1 MKKTLAILLATTFLV
16 STPTTYA
23 QDDDSDPAKI
33 YSALEFRNLGPA
45 SASGRISDFAFVP
58 GSKSHYFVSTASGGL
73 WKTTNNG
80 TTWDS
85 VFDSYGSY
93 SIGYVEVDQN
103 NPGTVWV
110 GTGENNS
117 QRSVA
122 FGDGIYKS
130 TDGGNSFENVGLGD
144 SEHIGKI
151 LVDPRDSD
159 TVYVAAQ
166 GPLWNAGG
174 DRGLYKTTDGGA
186 TWNAVLEIDEH
197 TGVNDVVQHS
207 GNPDLLLATSY
218 QRRRHV
224 WVLID
229 GGPGSGMHRS
239 DDGGATWTK
248 ITAGLPGGDLG
259 RIGLGQSP
267 SDPNVVYAVV
277 ELLDGGAVYRTD
289 DFGITW
295 NKMSDRG
302 TSSPQYYNEL
312 IVDPKNP
319 NRVYLMDTIASVS
332 EDGGRTWRGM
342 SVNAKHVDEHALWI
356 DPDDTNHLIIGN
368 DGGVYESY
376 DQGANWR
383 HMRNLPITQF
393 YRVEVDNEA
402 PFYNIYGGTQD
413 NNSLGVPSRNTHP
426 GIDNSDV
433 TWTLYGDG
441 FQTRVDP
448 TNADIV
454 YSQLQYGLL
463 FRYDRKNG
471 DRVFITPQEDAGEDV
486 YRWNWNSGFIISP
499 HSNTRL
505 YFGAEYL
512 FRSDDG
518 GMSWDKVSGDLTRDL
533 DRNKLEV
540 MGRVWGVDTI
550 AKNASTSMYGSI
562 ISISESALTEG
573 LIYVGTDDGLI
584 QITSDGGANW
594 TRVDR
599 VRGVPDMSYVGDLL
613 ASSHDANVVYATF
626 DNHKKGDFKPY
637 VYKST
642 DQGGS
647 WTSITN
653 NLPEKGTVH
662 TIQEDHVDPN
672 LLFVGTEY
680 GIFFTQNGGDTWT
693 QMNSG
698 LPTIAIRDLEIQER
712 ENDLVA
718 ASFGRGFYVL
728 DDYSPLRVDAATAK
742 EAGTYLYNIKDALLF
757 VEDDRYLGG
766 ATGSQGDDFYAAD
779 NPPYGAVFSYYLD
792 EGLKTRKDIRQE
804 AEGKI
809 KEDGGDNFY
818 PSWDDLREEDWEEAP
833 VVVFTIRDAQNNV
846 VRRITGPSGAG
857 LHRIAWDLRSFD
869 TSPVNLEGDATPGAF
884 YVSPGQYSVSI
895 AKRHDGAWV
904 ELAGPADFNVTYLDN
919 GTFTPDFV
927 ALDAF
932 QKSYSEL
939 MRVGQGVNSLMNE
952 MLVRINSVK
961 RALMNDPN
969 ATADQND
976 RVRVMDRQLK
986 ELEVTLNGDLTITNR
1001 NEEGPKSVSDRLFGT
1016 YGLIPFVMSQSLS
1029 NPTQEVLDSVA
1040 VATTEIQ
1047 DVIARAKALDADLSA
1062 LEGEIADSAPFTPGR
1077 VPELNTN

>member
-1 MKKTLAILLATTFLV
+1 
-16 STPTTYA
+16 
-23 QDDDSDPAKI
+23 
-33 YSALEFRNLGPA
+33 
-45 SASGRISDFAFVP
+45 
-58 GSKSHYFVSTASGGL
+58 
-73 WKTTNNG
+73 
-80 TTWDS
+80 
-85 VFDSYGSY
+85 
-93 SIGYVEVDQN
+93 
-103 NPGTVWV
+103 
-110 GTGENNS
+110 
-117 QRSVA
+117 
-122 FGDGIYKS
+122 
-130 TDGGNSFENVGLGD
+130 
-144 SEHIGKI
+144 
-151 LVDPRDSD
+151 
-159 TVYVAAQ
+159 
-166 GPLWNAGG
+166 
-174 DRGLYKTTDGGA
+174 
-186 TWNAVLEIDEH
+186 
-197 TGVNDVVQHS
+197 DVVQHS

-248 ITAGLPGGDLG
+248 ITAGIPGGDLG

-267 SDPNVVYAVV
+267 SNPNIVYAII
-277 ELLDGGAVYRTD
+277 ELPEGAGAIYRTD
-289 DFGITW
+289 DFGVTW

-312 IVDPKNP
+312 VVDPHNSE
-319 NRVYLMDTIASVS
+319 RVYLMDTIASVS
-332 EDGGRTWRGM
+332 DDGGRNWRGL
-342 SVNAKHVDEHALWI
+342 STEAKHVDEHALWI

-376 DQGANWR
+376 DQGENWR
-383 HMRNLPITQF
+383 HMRNLPLTQF

-413 NNSLGVPSRNTHP
+413 NSSLGVPSRNTHP

-540 MGRVWGVDTI
+540 MDRIWGVDTI

-562 ISISESALTEG
+562 ISISESAITEG

-584 QITSDGGANW
+584 QITADGGANW
-594 TRVDR
+594 TKVDR
-599 VRGVPDMSYVGDLL
+599 VKGVPDMSYIGDLL
-613 ASSHDANVVYATF
+613 ASSHDSNVVYATF

-642 DQGGS
+642 NQGRT
-647 WTSITN
+647 WTAITG

-680 GIFFTQNGGDTWT
+680 GIFFSQNGGEDWI
-693 QMNSG
+693 QMKSG

-728 DDYSPLRVDAATAK
+728 DDYSPLRVDAATVK
-742 EAGTYLYNIKDALLF
+742 EAGNYLYNIKDALLF

-766 ATGSQGDDFYAAD
+766 ATGSQGDDFYAAE
-779 NPPYGAVFSYYLD
+779 NPSYGAIFSYYMD
-792 EGLKTRKDIRQE
+792 EGLKTRKDVRQE

-809 KEDGGDNFY
+809 KEEGGDNFY

-833 VVVFTIRDAQNNV
+833 VVVFTIRDNENNV

-857 LHRIAWDLRSFD
+857 FHRIAWDLRSFD
-869 TSPVNLEGDATPGAF
+869 TLPVDLEGDETPGGF
-884 YVSPGQYSVSI
+884 YVRPGQYSVSV

-904 ELAGPADFNVTYLDN
+904 ELTGPADFNVTYLDN
-919 GTFTPDFV
+919 GTFSPDFD
-927 ALDAF
+927 ALYAF
-932 QKSYSEL
+932 QKSYAEL
-939 MRVGQGVNSLMNE
+939 MRVGTGVNSLMNE
-952 MLVRINSVK
+952 MRVRINNVK
-961 RALMNDPN
+961 RALMNDPD

-986 ELEVTLNGDLTITNR
+986 ELEVTLNDDLTITNR
-1001 NEEGPKSVSDRLFGT
+1001 NEEGPKSVSNRLFGT

-1029 NPTQEVLDSVA
+1029 NPTEEVMDSVA
-1040 VATTEIQ
+1040 IATTEIRG
-1047 DVIARAKALDADLSA
+1047 VIDRAGALDAAISA
-1062 LEGEIADSAPFTPGR
+1062 LEAEINDSAPWTPGQ
-1077 VPELNTN
+1077 VPEIGTN